1 MIKSNRKY
9 ILFYYL
15 SILYKT
21 LKVVM
26 SFLEIITLY
35 SIICSNPIYLI
46 HSNQCK
52 VIISSKTGTINK
64 FSFAF
69 ISSNIFIQGTWEIM
83 ISLLYHKENV
93 QTEILQ

>member
-1 MIKSNRKY
+1 MIKSNIKY
-9 ILFYYL
+9 IIFYYL

-35 SIICSNPIYLI
+35 SIIYSNPIYLI

-64 FSFAF
+64 FSFAL
-69 ISSNIFIQGTWEIM
+69 S
-83 ISLLYHKENV
+83 V
-93 QTEILQ
+93 QTFSYKVPGK

>member
-9 ILFYYL
+9 IILYYL

-35 SIICSNPIYLI
+35 SIIYSNPIYLI

-64 FSFAF
+64 FSFAL
-69 ISSNIFIQGTWEIM
+69 SVQKQGTWEIM